1 VENTEPSE
9 RLPADA
15 SRHDSAILGVNDI
28 VGFSRFLGDENMGYS
43 I

>member
-1 VENTEPSE
+1 MENTEPGK

-15 SRHDSAILGVNDI
+15 SRKGSVILGANDI
-28 VGFSRFLGDENMGYS
+28 VGFSRFLDDENIGCD